1 MPLFLLWFRDSL
13 VIILSAGAAALAL
26 VFLGLVAT
34 RLWLMARDA
43 RTRRLKAQYQPVVA
57 ALGDP
62 ATAGASL
69 ATLGKIPKSHRRI
82 VGALLLDA
90 MRVTSGD
97 YVDQLRT
104 GVSVMGL
111 VDEWIR
117 QLGSRQWWERADAAH
132 ALGLLRKPGISAA
145 LLPLLDDPHESV
157 RAAAV
162 GALGLSGDPQVIP
175 ALLARLSDESRHQRI
190 RIVEALQQFGTD
202 VGPPLLA
209 HAAEHPALLPLLAH
223 LVGELRLTAAA
234 EQVLTWT
241 QHENASVRASAFQA
255 LGTIGVDGR
264 AFYYVLK
271 GLSDSDAE
279 TRGMA
284 VRAIGRAGR
293 DDALPYLEPLLH
305 DEWVVAA
312 QTARALR
319 ALGAGGVAVLERA
332 AALPGPAGELAQH
345 VLWERRASR
354 QAGPA

>member
-1 MPLFLLWFRDSL
+1 MPLFLIWVRDSL
-13 VIILSAGAAALAL
+13 VIILTAGAVALAL
-26 VFLGLVAT
+26 LFLALIAT
-34 RLWLMARDA
+34 RLWLMAGDA
-43 RTRRLKAQYQPVVA
+43 RRRRLTAQYQPVVA
-57 ALGDP
+57 ALSDAG
-62 ATAGASL
+62 TAGAAL
-69 ATLGKIPKSHRRI
+69 ATLGKVPKAHRPV

-97 YVDQLRT
+97 YVDQLRA
-104 GVSVMGL
+104 GVSVLGL
-111 VDEWIR
+111 VDVWR
-117 QLGSRQWWERADAAH
+117 QQLASRHWWERADAAH
-132 ALGLLRKPGISAA
+132 ALGLLRKPGISST
-145 LLPLLDDPHESV
+145 LLPLLDDPHETV

-162 GALGLSGDPQVIP
+162 GALGLTGDPQVIP
-175 ALLARLSDESRHQRI
+175 ALLSRLSDESRHQRI
-190 RIVEALQQFGTD
+190 RIIEALQQFGSD

-209 HAAEHPALLPLLAH
+209 HAAAHPTLLPLLAH
-223 LVGELRLTAAA
+223 LVGELRLTSAA

-241 QHENASVRASAFQA
+241 QNENPSVRASAFQA

-284 VRAIGRAGR
+284 VRALGRAGR

-319 ALGAGGVAVLERA
+319 ALGGGGIAALERA